1 MISEAEQKSDLHQ
14 LRVKLLN
21 DGVNE
26 YISVTEK
33 LKNKYQRELK
43 RRKNSWKNKIYE
55 DIKSNQIIESQSLSE
70 YIPDKYKAARYA
82 ISVNDFVV

>member
-43 RRKNSWKNKIYE
+43 RRKNIL
-55 DIKSNQIIESQSLSE
+55 LS
-70 YIPDKYKAARYA
+70 RR
-82 ISVNDFVV
+82 V